1 MTITR
6 PTKRR
11 SKAEDFLAAA
21 PDAKRAPKLRGDRQP
36 LGFSLPSE
44 LVAEV
49 DAVASAERRS
59 RVKMIEVMLE
69 DWLREHKRERA
80 A

>member
-1 MTITR
+1 MAAAR
-6 PTKRR
+6 SATKRPA
-11 SKAEDFLAAA
+11 KAAA
-21 PDAKRAPKLRGDRQP
+21 RTQPRAFNLR
-36 LGFSLPSE
+36 LPSE

-49 DAVASAERRS
+49 DDVAAKERRS

-69 DWLREHKRERA
+69 DWLRSHRGQRA